1 MNRRRIPSPVIA
13 ESALVSFGK
22 RKIEFM
28 LPENPAAESLIYG
41 YPTVYVVYA
50 QPDGT
55 NEADSSYI
63 AYVGETNNIENRT
76 SQHLK
81 ADPKVR
87 PDWREF
93 RELAESNP
101 SSVRQLVIGHSHFN
115 KSLTLDIENRMMQY
129 LLGVDSIRSLNNRRT
144 NPQGNYYTREELDEV
159 FTRTWRKLNSLNPRL
174 FPSERIIRD
183 SALFKASPFHE
194 LTTAQLDAERDILE
208 AVFCSRERSI
218 DAKTE
223 FGDLILVR
231 GAAGTGKTV
240 LISHLFNTLLADSE
254 DTGDS
259 PDSEASD
266 VHPLQAF
273 VLVNHKEQK
282 NVYNQIAKTLGLQ
295 KRNDEV
301 VLKPAQFIN
310 RRSEKTVSS
319 TGKSKRD
326 ISKPLEKV
334 DVALVDEAHLL
345 LTQGNQG
352 YSGTNM
358 LLDIMRRAK
367 VTVAVFDPDQILE
380 TGQQWSEQ
388 DLNELLGDSK
398 IGGEDCFEPVELEDG
413 SKFNRASVVLTHQF
427 RIAAGPETIK
437 WIDDF
442 ASGRAIGS
450 IPKEAKNNDL
460 SSSAGD
466 GYEIRIYDSP
476 AKLWLAIR
484 EKAADAGSKGLS
496 RVLATYDWAYNGQ
509 KGNLD
514 SNDGAWNVE
523 LHRDEAGIWKMGLD
537 ENDKRGFIFNDDAP
551 DSDRFCHPWNYQLDV
566 SGGAPTIDDT
576 AWAERSETIDEI
588 GSTFTIQ
595 GFDLN
600 YAGVII
606 GPSVKLRDG
615 RLIFDSKA
623 SKNKRAVNKRSGV
636 KDYSDKNL
644 RNELN
649 VLLKRGVRGLYLF
662 AVDPEL
668 QSALERAA
676 RG

>member
-50 QPDGT
+50 QPDGA
-55 NEADSSYI
+55 NEVDPSYI

-93 RELAESNP
+93 RELAENNP
-101 SSVRQLVIGHSHFN
+101 SSVRQFVIGHSHFN

-194 LTTAQLDAERDILE
+194 LTKAQLDAERDILE
-208 AVFCSRERSI
+208 SVFCARERSI

-254 DTGDS
+254 DAGDS
-259 PDSEASD
+259 SDPDA
-266 VHPLQAF
+266 HPLQAF

-282 NVYNQIAKTLGLQ
+282 NVYNQIAKKLGLQ

-310 RRSEKTVSS
+310 RRSEMTVSS

-367 VTVAVFDPDQILE
+367 VTIAVFDPDQILE

-398 IGGEDCFEPVELEDG
+398 ADGEDRFEPVELEDG

-450 IPKEAKNNDL
+450 IPKEAKNSDL
-460 SSSAGD
+460 DSSAGD
-466 GYEIRIYDSP
+466 GYEIRVYDSP

-514 SNDGAWNVE
+514 SSDGAWNVE

-537 ENDKRGFIFNDDAP
+537 ENDKRGFIINDDAP

-566 SGGAPTIDDT
+566 SGSASTVDDT
-576 AWAERSETIDEI
+576 AWAERPETIDEI

-615 RLIFDSKA
+615 KLIFDSKA

-649 VLLKRGVRGLYLF
+649 VLLKRGVHGLYLF

>member
-50 QPDGT
+50 QPDGA
-55 NEADSSYI
+55 NEVDPSYI

-93 RELAESNP
+93 RELAENNP
-101 SSVRQLVIGHSHFN
+101 SSVRQFVIGHSHFN

-194 LTTAQLDAERDILE
+194 LTKAQLDAERDILE
-208 AVFCSRERSI
+208 AVFCARERSI

-259 PDSEASD
+259 SDSEASD
-266 VHPLQAF
+266 AHPLQAF

-282 NVYNQIAKTLGLQ
+282 NVYNQIAKKLGLQ

-310 RRSEKTVSS
+310 RRSEMTVSS

-352 YSGTNM
+352 YSGTNV

-367 VTVAVFDPDQILE
+367 VTIAVFDPDQILE

-398 IGGEDCFEPVELEDG
+398 ADGEDRFEPVELEDG

-450 IPKEAKNNDL
+450 IPKEAKNSDL
-460 SSSAGD
+460 DSSAGD
-466 GYEIRIYDSP
+466 GYEIRVYDSP

-514 SNDGAWNVE
+514 SSDGAWNVE

-537 ENDKRGFIFNDDAP
+537 ENDKRGFIINDDAP

-566 SGGAPTIDDT
+566 SGSASTVDDT
-576 AWAERSETIDEI
+576 AWAERPETIDEI

-615 RLIFDSKA
+615 KLIFDSKA

-649 VLLKRGVRGLYLF
+649 VLLKRGVHGLYLF
-662 AVDPEL
+662 AVDPGL

>member
-50 QPDGT
+50 QPDGA
-55 NEADSSYI
+55 NEVDPSYI

-93 RELAESNP
+93 RELAENNP
-101 SSVRQLVIGHSHFN
+101 SSVRQFVIGHSHFN

-194 LTTAQLDAERDILE
+194 LTKAQLDAERDILE
-208 AVFCSRERSI
+208 SVFCARERFI

-254 DTGDS
+254 DAGDS
-259 PDSEASD
+259 SDPDA
-266 VHPLQAF
+266 HPLQAF

-282 NVYNQIAKTLGLQ
+282 NVYNQIAKKLGLQ

-310 RRSEKTVSS
+310 RRSEMTVSS

-367 VTVAVFDPDQILE
+367 VTIAVFDPDQILE

-398 IGGEDCFEPVELEDG
+398 ADGEDRFEPVELEDG

-450 IPKEAKNNDL
+450 IPKEAKNIDL
-460 SSSAGD
+460 DSSAGD
-466 GYEIRIYDSP
+466 GYEIRVYDSP

-514 SNDGAWNVE
+514 SSDGAWNVE

-537 ENDKRGFIFNDDAP
+537 ENDKRGFIINDDAP

-566 SGGAPTIDDT
+566 SGSASTVDDT
-576 AWAERSETIDEI
+576 AWAERPETIDEI

-615 RLIFDSKA
+615 KLIFDSKA

-649 VLLKRGVRGLYLF
+649 VLLKRGVHGLYLF